1 VDLDLDLGVDL
12 GVDLCLG
19 LGGTAEGNERTTGR
33 CRHMTTYWVSF
44 HPA

>member
-1 VDLDLDLGVDL
+1 MGLGVDLDLG
-12 GVDLCLG
+12 LG